1 MVIDNGILEKL
12 LQMANKARKKA
23 YAPYSHYFVGTALL
37 TEKNNYYAGCN
48 IENSSFGATICAER
62 VAICKA
68 VSDEGKTLITHILVY
83 AKDPSPCGICRQ
95 FLSNFCNDSTI
106 IILSN
111 INSINK
117 FLSFKELFPFPFIT
131 F

>member
-1 MVIDNGILEKL
+1 MNVKKEIVDSL
-12 LQMANKARKKA
+12 LLNAKIARDKA
-23 YAPYSHYFVGTALL
+23 YAPYSHYSVGAALL
-37 TEKNNYYAGCN
+37 TERNNIYSGCN

-62 VAICKA
+62 VAIVKA
-68 VSDEGKTLITHILVY
+68 ISEEGNTLITHMLVY

-95 FLSNFCNDSTI
+95 FLSNFCSESTI

-111 INSINK
+111 TNNTDK
-117 FLSFKELFPFPFIT
+117 FVTFKELFPYPFVN